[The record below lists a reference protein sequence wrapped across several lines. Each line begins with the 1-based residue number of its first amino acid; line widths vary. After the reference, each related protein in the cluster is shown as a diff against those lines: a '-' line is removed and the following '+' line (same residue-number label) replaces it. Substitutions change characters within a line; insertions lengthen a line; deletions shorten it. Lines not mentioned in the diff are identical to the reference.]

1 MYRVM
6 VCLTDYNR
14 KYTRYVS
21 APRELVGK
29 LKSVAMEHDVEPEE
43 IDDVPLDSEEEIVE
57 YFSRN
62 CSEYP
67 KEDENGS

>member
-1 MYRVM
+1 MYKVM

-14 KYTRYVS
+14 KYMRYVS

-29 LKSVAMEHDVEPEE
+29 LKSIAIEYDVEPEE
-43 IDDVPLDSEEEIVE
+43 IYDIPLDSEEEIIE

-62 CSEYP
+62 FSGYP
-67 KEDENGS
+67 EEDENGS

>member
-14 KYTRYVS
+14 KYIRYVS

-29 LKSVAMEHDVEPEE
+29 LKSIAMEYDLEPEE
-43 IDDVPLDSEEEIVE
+43 IDDIPLDSEEEIVK
-57 YFSRN
+57 YFSHN
-62 CSEYP
+62 FSEYP
-67 KEDENGS
+67 KEDKNGS